1 MTADIRLST
10 DLFKNKKIWTLER
23 RLGSKA
29 VFSLIRLW
37 FWTAQCRPDGRLGA
51 AEEDFIAYVAEWK
64 GNGAHFVQALTDLA
78 LLDKDADGAFFVHNW
93 QKRQPYAS
101 YLWER
106 SHAQQKPCPEPWTG
120 SRTSGRPSETHPSA
134 HRSYAGTAAA
144 DKAAFGGRTDHARS
158 SSARQDRHAPRFSG
172 QEPAE
177 TGRRF
182 SSAAFSCQNDK
193 TYSAGPSAKNRPAG
207 RRPHPAKTPVQEQDL
222 SPAACQNEAAP
233 KPQAAE
239 RESLQVQDS
248 PAKAARDNSVQ
259 DDSRQ
264 NSAAADAA
272 AKSLF

>member
-78 LLDKDADGAFFVHNW
+78 LLDKDEAGIFTVHNW

-106 SHAQQKPCPEPWTG
+106 SHAPQKPCLSPGPG
-120 SRTSGRPSETHPSA
+120 PAHPICTLQK
-134 HRSYAGTAAA
+134 RILRRAGPMPARLQPTNQPLGDAQTMPTAALHGRIVMPRASA
-144 DKAAFGGRTDHARS
+144 DRS
-158 SSARQDRHAPRFSG
+158 LLKR
-172 QEPAE
+172 
-177 TGRRF
+177 
-182 SSAAFSCQNDK
+182 
-193 TYSAGPSAKNRPAG
+193 AGASPLP
-207 RRPHPAKTPVQEQDL
+207 PFPAKTTKRTPQDPRQRTDQ
-222 SPAACQNEAAP
+222 PAED
-233 KPQAAE
+233 
-239 RESLQVQDS
+239 RTLQ
-248 PAKAARDNSVQ
+248 RRR
-259 DDSRQ
+259 SR
-264 NSAAADAA
+264 SRI
-272 AKSLF
+272 

>member
-106 SHAQQKPCPEPWTG
+106 SHAPQKPCPEPWTG
-120 SRTSGRPSETHPSA
+120 SRTSNLRPSETHPSA
-134 HRSYAGTAAA
+134 RRSYAGTAAA

-158 SSARQDRHAPRFSG
+158 SSARQDRTHYAPRFSG

-177 TGRRF
+177 TGRHF
-182 SSAAFSCQNDK
+182 SSAPASCPNDK

-222 SPAACQNEAAP
+222 SPAPKSDEAAP

-248 PAKAARDNSVQ
+248 PVQDKSFQ
-259 DDSRQ
+259 DDSHQ
-264 NSAAADAA
+264 NSAADAA